1 MPSKAVPNSPS
12 KWARAKAAAKAKY
25 TVYPSAYANGYAAK
39 KYKEMGGTW
48 KSKTTTSKSKGKK

>member
-12 KWARAKAAAKAKY
+12 KWAHAKAAAKAKY
-25 TVYPSAYANGYAAK
+25 KVYPSAYANGYAAK

-48 KSKTTTSKSKGKK
+48 KSAASKPKGKK